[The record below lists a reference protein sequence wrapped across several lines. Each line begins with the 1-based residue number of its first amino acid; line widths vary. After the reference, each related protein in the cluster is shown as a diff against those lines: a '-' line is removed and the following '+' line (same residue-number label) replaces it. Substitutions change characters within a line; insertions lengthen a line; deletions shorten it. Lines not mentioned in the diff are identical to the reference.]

1 MISSKSTIN
10 CIPLSSF
17 RLFDSFHLIMNII
30 FSLVTALIVSLG
42 VLVVIISNIEPT
54 LTLSASNVEFYAFF
68 FIFTYS
74 LISLVN
80 YIFINKNKASWRI
93 LNRRVLLGSFFISGV
108 LIMSSLQVLN
118 IVSLVS
124 FLIATALIELF
135 FISYKRNEK

>member
-1 MISSKSTIN
+1 
-10 CIPLSSF
+10 
-17 RLFDSFHLIMNII
+17 MNII